1 MLKAYNRFYQS
12 WVHHSIQAN
21 ALYDQI
27 MWQALATHLLLLPTY
42 LLLTIYYVLFD
53 YSYGYVGCLFAACVS
68 SLTIFVVHYAI
79 NFTLTFYLSVT
90 GFMLAVFMVSYGDGG
105 IWSFYIIAYVAVL
118 WWAFYFNQ
126 RVGFFFVI
134 ILCLWFIFWSVLEQN
149 GFQFPDAFP
158 SEYRYTYRVIYIVC
172 ALGMYIVLFW
182 LAHKNEHR
190 IRQKLEESQQQIVR
204 QEKMVSLGKLTAGIA
219 HEINNPINFIQ
230 GNAKALSRDFED
242 IQELLNDLA
251 DNNTQDASK
260 KLQHLQ
266 AKLQAL
272 GGLELLT
279 EMNQLL
285 SSMQRGT
292 TRIQRIVAGLKN
304 FSYESRKGFRDEK
317 IEAILDAAL
326 AILNNKIRG
335 ANIDVQLK
343 IQSSQSINCEVNKIT
358 QVFVNIIDNAIAAI
372 GKDGYIQITSY
383 KDQKYL
389 ILEFKDNGMGMDK
402 TTQQRMFD
410 PFFTTKE
417 IGEGTGLGMSI
428 SYGIIKD
435 HGGDIIVD
443 STPGEGT
450 IMKVKM
456 PLK

>member
-1 MLKAYNRFYQS
+1 
-12 WVHHSIQAN
+12 
-21 ALYDQI
+21 

-42 LLLTIYYVLFD
+42 LLLTIYYLLFD
-53 YSYGYVGCLFAACVS
+53 YSYGYVGCLFAVCVS

-79 NFTLTFYLSVT
+79 NFTLTFYLTVT

-134 ILCLWFIFWSVLEQN
+134 LLCLWFIFWSVLEQN
-149 GFQFPDAFP
+149 GFEFPDAFP

-172 ALGMYIVLFW
+172 ALAMYIFLFW

-190 IRQKLEESQQQIVR
+190 IRIKLEESQEQIVR

-230 GNAKALSRDFED
+230 GNAKALSRDFKD
-242 IQELLNDLA
+242 LQELLHELA
-251 DNNTQDASK
+251 DSDPENARE
-260 KLQHLQ
+260 KLQLLQ
-266 AKLQAL
+266 AKYKAL
-272 GGLELLT
+272 GGEELLT
-279 EMNQLL
+279 EMEQLL
-285 SSMQRGT
+285 TSMQRGT

-317 IEAILDAAL
+317 IEEILDASI
-326 AILNNKIRG
+326 AILNNKIRE
-335 ANIDVQLK
+335 ANIEIQLD
-343 IQSSQSINCEVNKIT
+343 IQSSHIINCEVNKIT

-372 GKDGYIQITSY
+372 KRDGLIQISSH

-389 ILEFKDNGMGMDK
+389 ILEFKDNGIGMEK

-435 HGGDIIVD
+435 HGGDITVS
-443 STPGEGT
+443 STPGQGT
-450 IMKVKM
+450 TVNVKM
-456 PLK
+456 PL